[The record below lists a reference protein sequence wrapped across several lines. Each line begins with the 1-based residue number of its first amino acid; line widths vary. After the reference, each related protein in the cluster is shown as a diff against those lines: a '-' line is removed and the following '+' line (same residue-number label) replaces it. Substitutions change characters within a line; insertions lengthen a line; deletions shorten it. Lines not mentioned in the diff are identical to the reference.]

1 MHFESMRFDAPSNCS
16 AMAHAND
23 LPMLQAAGMGV
34 AFKAKPFVRVSAQ
47 YAISHSGLD
56 GILYLMGYSDRDLQA
71 LGSV

>member
-1 MHFESMRFDAPSNCS
+1 
-16 AMAHAND
+16 MATQEGLHLEQVIAVGDGAND

-34 AFKAKPFVRVSAQ
+34 AFKAKPLVRVSAQ